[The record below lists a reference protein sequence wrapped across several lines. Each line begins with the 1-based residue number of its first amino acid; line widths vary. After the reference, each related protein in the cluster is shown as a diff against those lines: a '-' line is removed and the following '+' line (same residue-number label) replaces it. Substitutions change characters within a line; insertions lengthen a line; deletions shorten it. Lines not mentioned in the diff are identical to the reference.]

1 MSDKKE
7 NMMYICGKCA
17 HEVERDAK
25 VCPFCHAN
33 LNNIRCPY
41 CGFIGAPEKFKN
53 DHCPRCG
60 KSKNISIDYNP
71 VNSKKSQSEK
81 DEIQIRGSVDSK
93 KYPNQQVKRNSKLS
107 EWLNRFFFPLFLL
120 LTTLA
125 LVLGYLLFY
134 QS

>member
-7 NMMYICGKCA
+7 SMMYICGKCA

-41 CGFIGAPEKFKN
+41 CGYVGAPEKFKN

-60 KSKNISIDYNP
+60 RSKNISVDYST
-71 VNSKKSQSEK
+71 VNSGKKTSAK
-81 DEIQIRGSVDSK
+81 DEIQIKTDETSNS
-93 KYPNQQVKRNSKLS
+93 KYPEKNSKFS
-107 EWLNRFFFPLFLL
+107 ELLNRFFVPLILIL
-120 LTTLA
+120 AGLA
-125 LVLGYLLFY
+125 LLLGYLLLN
-134 QS
+134 

>member
-60 KSKNISIDYNP
+60 RSKNISIDYNP
-71 VNSKKSQSEK
+71 ANSKKNNSVN
-81 DEIQIRGSVDSK
+81 DEIQIKGGEAKEYKTVK
-93 KYPNQQVKRNSKLS
+93 KNSKFS
-107 EWLNRFFFPLFLL
+107 EWLNRFFFPLLFILVGLFFLF
-120 LTTLA
+120 
-125 LVLGYLLFY
+125 GYLLLY
-134 QS
+134 

>member
-60 KSKNISIDYNP
+60 RSKNISIDYNP
-71 VNSKKSQSEK
+71 ANSKKNNSVN
-81 DEIQIRGSVDSK
+81 DEIQIKGGEAKEYKTAK
-93 KYPNQQVKRNSKLS
+93 KNSKFS
-107 EWLNRFFFPLFLL
+107 EWLNRFFFPLLFILVGLFFLF
-120 LTTLA
+120 
-125 LVLGYLLFY
+125 GYLLLY
-134 QS
+134 

>member
-60 KSKNISIDYNP
+60 RSKNISIDYNP
-71 VNSKKSQSEK
+71 ANSKKNNSVN
-81 DEIQIRGSVDSK
+81 DEIQIKGGEAKEYKTTK
-93 KYPNQQVKRNSKLS
+93 KNSKFS
-107 EWLNRFFFPLFLL
+107 EWLNRFFFPLLFILVGLFFLF
-120 LTTLA
+120 
-125 LVLGYLLFY
+125 GYLLLY
-134 QS
+134 

>member
-60 KSKNISIDYNP
+60 RSKNISIDYNP
-71 VNSKKSQSEK
+71 ANSKKNNSVN
-81 DEIQIRGSVDSK
+81 DEIQIKGGEAKEYKMAK
-93 KYPNQQVKRNSKLS
+93 KNSKFS
-107 EWLNRFFFPLFLL
+107 EWLNRFFFPLLFILVGLFFLF
-120 LTTLA
+120 
-125 LVLGYLLFY
+125 GYLLLY
-134 QS
+134 

>member
-60 KSKNISIDYNP
+60 RSKNISIDYNP
-71 VNSKKSQSEK
+71 ANSKKSNSVN
-81 DEIQIRGSVDSK
+81 DEIQIKVGEAKEYKTAK
-93 KYPNQQVKRNSKLS
+93 KNSKFS
-107 EWLNRFFFPLFLL
+107 EWLNRFFFPLLFILVGLFFLF
-120 LTTLA
+120 
-125 LVLGYLLFY
+125 GYLLLY
-134 QS
+134 

>member
-71 VNSKKSQSEK
+71 ANSNKNNSVN
-81 DEIQIRGSVDSK
+81 DEIQIKGGEAKEYKTAK
-93 KYPNQQVKRNSKLS
+93 KNSKFS
-107 EWLNRFFFPLFLL
+107 EWLNRFFFPLLFILVGLFFLF
-120 LTTLA
+120 
-125 LVLGYLLFY
+125 GYLLLY
-134 QS
+134 

>member
-7 NMMYICGKCA
+7 SMMYICGKCA

-41 CGFIGAPEKFKN
+41 CGFVGAPEKFKN

-60 KSKNISIDYNP
+60 RSKNISVDYNP
-71 VNSKKSQSEK
+71 VNSRKKAPAK
-81 DEIQIRGSVDSK
+81 DEIQIK
-93 KYPNQQVKRNSKLS
+93 TEETNIPKYSGKNSKFS
-107 EWLNRFFFPLFLL
+107 ELLNRFFGPLL
-120 LTTLA
+120 LLLAVLA
-125 LVLGYLLFY
+125 LILGYLLLN
-134 QS
+134 

>member
-1 MSDKKE
+1 MT
-7 NMMYICGKCA
+7 Y
-17 HEVERDAK
+17 
-25 VCPFCHAN
+25 
-33 LNNIRCPY
+33 
-41 CGFIGAPEKFKN
+41 

-81 DEIQIRGSVDSK
+81 DEIQIRGSAESK

>member
-25 VCPFCHAN
+25 VCPYCHAN

-41 CGFIGAPEKFKN
+41 CGYVGAPEKFKN

-60 KSKNISIDYNP
+60 RSKNISVDYTP
-71 VNSKKSQSEK
+71 PNSKKLDK
-81 DEIQIRGSVDSK
+81 DEIQIRGGDCKKSSVTK
-93 KYPNQQVKRNSKLS
+93 KNSKIS
-107 EWLNRFFFPLFLL
+107 EWLNRCFFPLLLILVGLFFLF
-120 LTTLA
+120 
-125 LVLGYLLFY
+125 GYLLLY
-134 QS
+134 

>member
-71 VNSKKSQSEK
+71 ANSKKNNSVN
-81 DEIQIRGSVDSK
+81 DEIQIKGGEAKEYKTAK
-93 KYPNQQVKRNSKLS
+93 KNSKFS
-107 EWLNRFFFPLFLL
+107 EWLNRFFFPLLFILVGLFFLF
-120 LTTLA
+120 
-125 LVLGYLLFY
+125 GYLLLY
-134 QS
+134 

>member
-7 NMMYICGKCA
+7 SMMYICGKCA

-60 KSKNISIDYNP
+60 RSKNISVDYNP
-71 VNSKKSQSEK
+71 PDLKKNSQDK
-81 DEIQIRGSVDSK
+81 DEIQIRGGETKEYQSVK
-93 KYPNQQVKRNSKLS
+93 KNSKFS
-107 EWLNRFFFPLFLL
+107 EWLNRFFFPLLLILVGLFFLF
-120 LTTLA
+120 
-125 LVLGYLLFY
+125 GYLLLY
-134 QS
+134 

>member
-41 CGFIGAPEKFKN
+41 CGFIGVPEKFKN

-60 KSKNISIDYNP
+60 RSKNISIDYNP
-71 VNSKKSQSEK
+71 ANSKKNNSVN
-81 DEIQIRGSVDSK
+81 DEIQIKGGEAKEYKTVK
-93 KYPNQQVKRNSKLS
+93 KNSKFS
-107 EWLNRFFFPLFLL
+107 EWLNRFFFPLLFILVGLFFLF
-120 LTTLA
+120 
-125 LVLGYLLFY
+125 GYLLLY
-134 QS
+134 